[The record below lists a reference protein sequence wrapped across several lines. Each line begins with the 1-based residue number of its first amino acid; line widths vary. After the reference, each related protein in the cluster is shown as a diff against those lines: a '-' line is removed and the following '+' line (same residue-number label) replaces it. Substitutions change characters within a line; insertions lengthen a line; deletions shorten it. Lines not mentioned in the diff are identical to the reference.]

1 MLTLPDL
8 LSYDFVN
15 ICIKIE
21 NWSNSIVT
29 VPAKDLILLLDSLIF
44 WSVSKISPEVLQI
57 KTQLFS
63 FWITEF
69 SVLLTRPSQS
79 SSSLTQMRAQEIFV
93 ALLIISHFMTMFSI
107 SVFLW
112 ARKVFVSVCFY
123 VGLRPCHCKNTSWLV
138 GP

>member
-44 WSVSKISPEVLQI
+44 WSVSKISPEILKI

-79 SSSLTQMRAQEIFV
+79 SRILTQMRAQEIFV

-112 ARKVFVSVCFY
+112 ARKVFFSVCFY
-123 VGLRPCHCKNTSWLV
+123 VVLRPCHCKNTSWLV

>member
-107 SVFLW
+107 SVFFS

-123 VGLRPCHCKNTSWLV
+123 VVLRPCHCKNTSWLV